1 MLTFSFAFAII
12 CFAILLLFFSGLPN
26 LKTCLLPHSV
36 CLTEPDHKNRLAVIL
51 ITFLYAIVAFW
62 HLGNTDSPQT
72 FVPMEGHSVRLT
84 LLESAELN
92 QLVLFPGVGQGEYLI
107 ESSVDAEGWIPNT
120 SFIQDHVAVL
130 KWQYIP
136 LTVSENTRYLRIVCS
151 SGKPWLGEL
160 MLQDSAGNPLPI
172 LCSSP
177 ELTDEQICVP
187 DKSTF
192 LNSSYFDEIYHVRTA
207 WEHLHGIWPYEIS
220 HPPLGKEILAIGI
233 LLFGMT
239 PFGWRFSGT
248 LIGVL
253 MLPIMYL
260 FLKRLYGSGRTPVLG
275 TVLLAAGFMHY
286 VQTRIATVDSYA
298 VFFILLMY
306 YFLAGWLQTGRRR
319 DLAFCG
325 ITFGLGAACKWTCL
339 YAGAGLAVL
348 WLGRWILGA
357 YHKEDRLFSR
367 FLKNCIFSFLFF
379 VIIPAF
385 IYYLSYYPYGA
396 AENAPLFSVPYSKL
410 VLDNQSFMFNYH
422 ANIVAEHPYASRWY
436 QWVLNIRPI
445 LYYLEYLPDG
455 KRISFGAFV
464 NPAICWGGLI
474 SLLVLF
480 YMVTIRRD
488 RTAVFLLVAYASGL
502 IPWAFI
508 RRLTFEY
515 HYFASAVFL
524 VPAICYCF
532 YLMENA
538 SRQGRKFTIG
548 FTAFAVLLFGW
559 FFPALNGIS
568 VNNELA
574 SRLLGWLPSWPL

>member
-1 MLTFSFAFAII
+1 M
-12 CFAILLLFFSGLPN
+12 
-26 LKTCLLPHSV
+26 
-36 CLTEPDHKNRLAVIL
+36 
-51 ITFLYAIVAFW
+51 
-62 HLGNTDSPQT
+62 
-72 FVPMEGHSVRLT
+72 
-84 LLESAELN
+84 
-92 QLVLFPGVGQGEYLI
+92 
-107 ESSVDAEGWIPNT
+107 
-120 SFIQDHVAVL
+120 
-130 KWQYIP
+130 
-136 LTVSENTRYLRIVCS
+136 
-151 SGKPWLGEL
+151 
-160 MLQDSAGNPLPI
+160 
-172 LCSSP
+172 
-177 ELTDEQICVP
+177 
-187 DKSTF
+187 
-192 LNSSYFDEIYHVRTA
+192 
-207 WEHLHGIWPYEIS
+207 
-220 HPPLGKEILAIGI
+220 
-233 LLFGMT
+233 
-239 PFGWRFSGT
+239 
-248 LIGVL
+248 
-253 MLPIMYL
+253 
-260 FLKRLYGSGRTPVLG
+260 
-275 TVLLAAGFMHY
+275 
-286 VQTRIATVDSYA
+286 
-298 VFFILLMY
+298 
-306 YFLAGWLQTGRRR
+306 
-319 DLAFCG
+319 
-325 ITFGLGAACKWTCL
+325 
-339 YAGAGLAVL
+339 
-348 WLGRWILGA
+348 
-357 YHKEDRLFSR
+357 
-367 FLKNCIFSFLFF
+367 FF
-379 VIIPAF
+379 VIIPAL